1 MRHGTPQVTDR
12 PRHTLFEDA
21 QGILSG
27 TLMCAFALHL
37 LTSAGLMTGQT
48 AGLAILIG
56 YATGWPFAPVFVAV
70 NLPFY
75 WLAWR
80 RMGPRFT
87 IKTFVAVALVAG
99 FSTILPPLIGF
110 DHASPLA
117 AALIVGVITGPGLI
131 ALFRHG
137 ASLGGIGI
145 LAVWLQDSIGWRAGW
160 VQLGFDAALFAA
172 ALFVMAPG
180 LVLCSLAGAAVLN
193 VIVAINHRRDRYI
206 AL

>member
-1 MRHGTPQVTDR
+1 MDTSRSPT
-12 PRHTLFEDA
+12 RHTLFEDA
-21 QGILSG
+21 QGLISG
-27 TLMCAFALHL
+27 TAMCAFALHL

-56 YATGWPFAPVFVAV
+56 YATGWAFGPVFFVI

-75 WLAWR
+75 WLAFR
-80 RMGPRFT
+80 RMGLAFT
-87 IKTFVAVALVAG
+87 IKTFIAVALLSG
-99 FSTILPPLIGF
+99 FSMLIPPLISF
-110 DHASPLA
+110 DTVNPLA

-145 LAVWLQDSIGWRAGW
+145 LAVYLQDNTRLRAGW
-160 VQLGFDAALFAA
+160 VQLGFDLVLFSFALAI
-172 ALFVMAPG
+172 MAPL
-180 LVLCSLAGAAVLN
+180 LVLYSLAGAAVLN

-206 AL
+206 AT